1 MAVTPTDEL
10 TCKEVVELVTAYLD
24 DALPFDERHRVDAH
38 LAGCEPCTEYL
49 QQMRLTI
56 GALGRLP
63 EESISSDALSELRK
77 AFRSSKP

>member
-1 MAVTPTDEL
+1 MTVTPADEL
-10 TCKEVVELVTAYLD
+10 TCREVVELVTAYLD
-24 DALPFDERHRVDAH
+24 DALPSDERGRVDAH
-38 LAGCEPCTEYL
+38 LAGCEPCMEYL
-49 QQMRLTI
+49 RQMRLTI